1 MIGHMQNILLLDIEN
16 QPKKVRELN
25 FLLKQY
31 SQVIL
36 VYANSHLN
44 IALDDLMELSLAI
57 QDKRLLII
65 KMPKTGANSADF
77 GLTFIAGR
85 LSAQLDKGS
94 SIDVM
99 SNDAAMSYAVEL
111 LEQVGI
117 QSAQLKQQLT
127 EPKKMVEVAVT
138 TIETKINPLQ
148 VTFVDDTIHKAV
160 QLLLKNQPKK
170 SKSLLKSLMSWCSL
184 NQQQAED
191 MLLDLQKLQ
200 MVSIKQNK
208 LEYHQKQ
215 MKKFLQVNGT
225 KAVSDDDK
233 MTMAYI
239 KERPHLMHIKQ
250 YCDYLSKVNNNKP
263 SKLETLSNSI
273 KAALKFENQAQITHM
288 LNLLKKYQIVQIQE
302 NKPVYLQNNID
313 LWAML
318 K

>member
-1 MIGHMQNILLLDIEN
+1 MQNILLLDIEN

-111 LEQVGI
+111 LGQIGI
-117 QSAQLKQQLT
+117 QSTHIKQLAEPIKIEQSQL
-127 EPKKMVEVAVT
+127 
-138 TIETKINPLQ
+138 
-148 VTFVDDTIHKAV
+148 AV
-160 QLLLKNQPKK
+160 QEIKIKSKPPIEVNVDKKVLQLLAKNQPKK
-170 SKSLLKSLMSWCSL
+170 PKSLLKSLMSWCNL
-184 NQQQAED
+184 NLQQAEI
-191 MLLDLQKLQ
+191 LLEKLQ
-200 MVSIKQNK
+200 QIKVVVIEQNK
-208 LEYHQKQ
+208 CEYN
-215 MKKFLQVNGT
+215 KKELK
-225 KAVSDDDK
+225 KALGQGNLNTPSQRLT
-233 MTMAYI
+233 MTEI
-239 KERPHLMHIKQ
+239 ELRPHLMRIKQ
-250 YCDYLSKVNNNKP
+250 YCDYLSKVTNNKP
-263 SKLETLSNSI
+263 SKIDSLSNSI
-273 KAALKFENQAQITHM
+273 KALFKFEKDEHVQQMI
-288 LNLLKKYQIVQIQE
+288 NLLKKHQIIQL
-302 NKPVYLQNNID
+302 NAQKIVYLQSNID
-313 LWAML
+313 IWSTI